1 MSRSPLNGWDASF
14 VGPLAVCINQYFNLL
29 IDEHV
34 LFWFFLVNSFFF
46 ESIFNLKFS
55 ILAL

>member
-1 MSRSPLNGWDASF
+1 MSKSPLNGWDTSF

-34 LFWFFLVNSFFF
+34 FLWLFLVRENI
-46 ESIFNLKFS
+46 E
-55 ILAL
+55 